1 MYIYLENSTDNF
13 FVRYGFCPLRMF
25 FLFNCVCWF
34 LIVMRCSDPL
44 MTPGSDILRQSPKE
58 EFQHKMEQVGS
69 HDRVPKSGNKYCH
82 ISHQIWMYSKNTNIF
97 STSCWKQQYPYVNML
112 PQMLAELVRRLASRG
127 VAAGHGR
134 ICEKNVMDGKMSKPV
149 RTENLVSMVSQVC
162 MYIYILYTLLVQ
174 DRPF

>member
-1 MYIYLENSTDNF
+1 MIHIPNIIYRYYMYIDIIYIYGFTHIYIYVINIYIYINYQHEINVCIYTWKTVRTIFLSVMGF
-13 FVRYGFCPLRMF
+13 ARYGCF

-97 STSCWKQQYPYVNML
+97 STSC
-112 PQMLAELVRRLASRG
+112 
-127 VAAGHGR
+127 
-134 ICEKNVMDGKMSKPV
+134 
-149 RTENLVSMVSQVC
+149 
-162 MYIYILYTLLVQ
+162 
-174 DRPF
+174 